1 MRASYFVLVNVVL
14 PITNTVKAIEV
25 HAQTGGLLY
34 ASMGRNWSLVK
45 MNILWKTF
53 FFFIFRSQSIRKF

>member
-25 HAQTGGLLY
+25 LRLEAYSMQAWEGTGHWL
-34 ASMGRNWSLVK
+34 K
-45 MNILWKTF
+45 
-53 FFFIFRSQSIRKF
+53 